1 MKDWQDEQKSVVQS
15 RARWI
20 NIGKALAEGRMLLP
34 GKVNDRRYGEWLKA
48 CGFDNIEVST
58 RSDAIWFVG
67 MSRVT
72 LDIPS
77 DMNHPKN
84 IRQWNRDQQV
94 AKPPRP
100 DLDLSEAKVTLN
112 PVDVLG
118 IASMSIATADI
129 LADTDVP
136 SRYGH
141 PGRHPQDQRPEAVK
155 GSRLAFARSTC
166 GPGRRRETAGHPWY
180 HPDAL
185 RASWVDCGHRNA
197 CTPF

>member
-1 MKDWQDEQKSVVQS
+1 MWWVT
-15 RARWI
+15 
-20 NIGKALAEGRMLLP
+20 M
-34 GKVNDRRYGEWLKA
+34 
-48 CGFDNIEVST
+48 ST
-58 RSDAIWFVG
+58 SLV
-67 MSRVT
+67 
-72 LDIPS
+72 DIPVEL
-77 DMNHPKN
+77 NNPQW
-84 IRQWNRDQQV
+84 IRKWHRDQQV

-185 RASWVDCGHRNA
+185 RASWIDCGHRNA

>member
-1 MKDWQDEQKSVVQS
+1 MVQS
-15 RARWI
+15 RARWVT
-20 NIGKALAEGRMLLP
+20 IGKALAEGRMLLP
-34 GKVNDRRYGEWLKA
+34 GPVNNRRYGEWIKA
-48 CGFDNIEVST
+48 CGFDNIGAAT
-58 RSDAIWFVG
+58 RSDAIWFATI
-67 MSRVT
+67 SIAT
-72 LDIPS
+72 IDIPA
-77 DMNHPKN
+77 DINHPRN
-84 IRQWNRDQQV
+84 IRQWHRDQQV